1 MKYKPKILI
10 VDDRR
15 ENLYTLENV
24 LKGIDAEVIKADNGN
39 DALIA
44 TLNNEFALAI
54 LDVQMPG
61 MDGYELAEL
70 MRGEA
75 ETKYLPIIFLSAVFS
90 DDFHIFKG
98 YDAGAVDFITKPF
111 NPDVLLAK
119 VRIFLELYN
128 QRISLEKHQR
138 ELLKSNALM
147 SSVMESP
154 RNIGIFALDRDY
166 RYISFNQN
174 HKEMMK
180 RLYDADI
187 KIGMRKLDIITNE
200 EEREKTKL
208 NFDSALRGEAFVLIE
223 VNDECTSG
231 ENFCRYYREN
241 HYNPIVVGNDIIGL
255 TVFLTDITKSKQ
267 IEEDLKDTNEK
278 LREQIAERRRAEEEL
293 VKNKEKAEREREIAE
308 VANKKIMDSI
318 RYAHLIQSS
327 LLPNPENIKGFLPD
341 SFFIWMPRDIVGGD
355 FIFTDYVE
363 DGFVIAVIDCTGHG
377 VPGAFMTMIA
387 SFGLRKI
394 IGAEGF
400 RDPAKIL
407 KRLNFIVKTTL
418 QQDTA
423 YALSD
428 DGLDAA
434 VCFISESSGT
444 LTFAGAKLP
453 LIYIQKGKIA
463 IVKGDK
469 HSIGY
474 KRSEL
479 NHNFSNHEIK
489 IEKGMCFY
497 MLSDGFIDQLG
508 GENRRRFGSW
518 RFKDLLKSNYMESF
532 EKQREIMIRTFAEFK
547 GKNERQDDVTVV
559 GFGFR

>member
-1 MKYKPKILI
+1 MNYKPKILI

-24 LKGIDAEVIKADNGN
+24 LKGLDAEIVKAYNGN

-98 YDAGAVDFITKPF
+98 YGAGAVDFITKPF

-119 VRIFLELYN
+119 VRIFLELYG
-128 QRISLEKHQR
+128 QRISLEKHKK
-138 ELLKSNALM
+138 ELSTSNALM
-147 SSVMESP
+147 TSVMESP
-154 RNIGIFALDRDY
+154 RNIGIFALDREY
-166 RYISFNQN
+166 RYLSFNQN
-174 HKEMMK
+174 HKDMIR
-180 RLYDADI
+180 RLYNEDI
-187 KIGMRKLDIITNE
+187 KIGMRKLDILKNE
-200 EEREKTKL
+200 VEREKSKL
-208 NFDSALRGEAFVLIE
+208 NFDSALRGETFVLIE
-223 VNDECTSG
+223 VNEECRPG
-231 ENFCRYYREN
+231 ENISRYYREN
-241 HYNPIVVGNDIIGL
+241 HYNPIVVGDEIIGL

-267 IEEDLKDTNEK
+267 TEEDLKETNEK
-278 LREQIAERRRAEEEL
+278 LREQIAERKRAQEEL
-293 VKNKEKAEREREIAE
+293 LKNKEKAERERETAE
-308 VANKKIMDSI
+308 VANKKIMASI

-363 DGFVIAVIDCTGHG
+363 DGFIIAVIDCTGHG

-394 IGAEGF
+394 IGTEGF

-418 QQDTA
+418 QQDTE

-453 LIYIQKGKIA
+453 LISIHNGKIR

-469 HSIGY
+469 KSIGY

-479 NHNFSNHEIK
+479 NFNFANHEIPL
-489 IEKGMCFY
+489 EKEMCFY

-508 GENRRRFGSW
+508 GENHRRFGSW
-518 RFKDLLKSNYMESF
+518 RFKELLKNNYMKSF
-532 EKQREIMIRTFAEFK
+532 ADQREIMIQTFNEHK

>member
-1 MKYKPKILI
+1 MKYKSKILI
-10 VDDRR
+10 VDDKR

-24 LKGIDAEVIKADNGN
+24 LKSLDAEIVKADNGN

-70 MRGEA
+70 MRGES

-90 DDFHIFKG
+90 DDFHVFKG
-98 YDAGAVDFITKPF
+98 YDAGAVDFIAKPF

-119 VRIFLELYN
+119 VRIFLELYS
-128 QRISLEKHQR
+128 QRISLEKHKR

-147 SSVMESP
+147 TSVMESP
-154 RNIGIFALDRDY
+154 RNIGIFALDREY
-166 RYISFNQN
+166 CYISFNQN
-174 HKEMMK
+174 HKDMIK
-180 RLYDADI
+180 RLYGEDI
-187 KIGMRKLDIITNE
+187 KIGMRKLDIIKNE
-200 EEREKTKL
+200 VEREKSKL
-208 NFDSALRGEAFVLIE
+208 NFDSALCGETFVLIE
-223 VNDECTSG
+223 VNDECGSG
-231 ENFCRYYREN
+231 DNFCRYYREN
-241 HYNPIVVGNDIIGL
+241 HYNPIIVGDEIIGL

-267 IEEDLKDTNEK
+267 TEEDLKDINEK
-278 LREQIAERRRAEEEL
+278 LREQIDERKRAEEEL
-293 VKNKEKAEREREIAE
+293 LKNKDKAEREREIAE
-308 VANKKIMDSI
+308 VANKKIMASI
-318 RYAHLIQSS
+318 RYAHMIQSS

-363 DGFVIAVIDCTGHG
+363 DGFIVAVIDCTGHG

-394 IGAEGF
+394 IGSEGF

-418 QQDTA
+418 QQDTE

-453 LIYIQKGKIA
+453 LVYIHNEKIT
-463 IVKGDK
+463 IVKGDRQ
-469 HSIGY
+469 SIGY
-474 KRSEL
+474 RRSEL
-479 NHNFSNHEIK
+479 NFNFTNNEIR

-508 GENRRRFGSW
+508 GENHRRFGSW
-518 RFKDLLKSNYMESF
+518 RFKDLLKNNYMKSF
-532 EKQREIMIRTFAEFK
+532 EKQREIMIQTFTEHK
-547 GKNERQDDVTVV
+547 GKNERQDDVTVI